1 MPKKYGVKEKDQVVS
16 HILNLVLT
24 GKLRG
29 GDRVDRNEI
38 AHGLGV
44 SRVPIQEALV
54 QLEHDGIVS
63 TRYHRGAFVERFDE
77 ATVLEHHELDGL
89 LNGIAAARAATN
101 PTPRILGQLDE
112 LMRSLRAAQDPRT
125 FSDIASEY
133 RRTVNDEYAGPR
145 LHASIRAS
153 QSLIPHVF
161 WMNYQDS
168 RDDML
173 PFYEDENAAIHRHDP
188 EAARA
193 ACVGRSYR
201 MAETM
206 LAELFRRR
214 VLAAPD
220 VPDLTAMRATVSL
233 AVSASTLVEPS
244 VAL

>member
-24 GKLRG
+24 GKLRS

-38 AHGLGV
+38 ALGLGV

-89 LNGIAAARAATN
+89 LNGIASARAAVN
-101 PTPRILGQLDE
+101 PTPRILGQLDA
-112 LMRSLRAAQDPRT
+112 LMRAMRVSKEPRT
-125 FSDIASEY
+125 FSEIASEY
-133 RRTVNDEYAGPR
+133 RRTVNEEYAGPR
-145 LHASIRAS
+145 LHATIRAS
-153 QSLIPHVF
+153 ENLIPRVF
-161 WMNYQDS
+161 WMTYQNG

-173 PFYEDENAAIHRHDP
+173 PFYEDENSAIHRRDP

-193 ACVGRSYR
+193 ACEARSYR
-201 MAETM
+201 MAQTM
-206 LAELFRRR
+206 LAELCRRR
-214 VLAAPD
+214 VFAPSD
-220 VPDLTAMRATVSL
+220 VATVQ
-233 AVSASTLVEPS
+233 AATLEETTA
-244 VAL
+244 AL